1 MSATVLVSPPAVSG
15 SLTVHSAESPQDAT
29 RAGRP
34 KKLRWWSETAQPGD
48 VYPYEHFLPFF
59 DQDLHLPPLT
69 PFKHF
74 DPGHE
79 ALKHAD
85 PLAFL
90 RDADVDELTPDFGS
104 EVTGIQ
110 LHELDTVGR
119 QQLALYVAR
128 RGVVV
133 SRLFGLCSATRSQ
146 TGPHGSLRRNR
157 LSAIKTLRIK
167 TRPG

>member
-15 SLTVHSAESPQDAT
+15 SVTVRSAETTQDAT
-29 RAGRP
+29 NPGRP

-90 RDADVDELTPDFGS
+90 READVDELTPDFGS
-104 EVTGIQ
+104 EVSGIQ
-110 LHELDTVGR
+110 LHKLDAVGR

-133 SRLFGLCSATRSQ
+133 SRLSGLYSPAPS
-146 TGPHGSLRRNR
+146 
-157 LSAIKTLRIK
+157 
-167 TRPG
+167 

>member
-15 SLTVHSAESPQDAT
+15 SVTVRSAEATQDST
-29 RAGRP
+29 NLGRP
-34 KKLRWWSETAQPGD
+34 KKLQWWSETAQPGD

-59 DQDLHLPPLT
+59 DQNLHLPPLT

-104 EVTGIQ
+104 EVSGIQ
-110 LHELDTVGR
+110 LHQLDAVGR

-133 SRLFGLCSATRSQ
+133 SHLSKFYSPARLRAGPYGLF
-146 TGPHGSLRRNR
+146 RRNR

-167 TRPG
+167 TRTG